1 MLKLEATLIATTTA
15 RSRPGGWSLDRGI
28 DFIASDPNR
37 WTLVAV
43 LAKPAQAVA
52 AERPCFLH
60 EDDILS
66 PGTTVVQRYVS
77 VAARAAEASAR
88 DATDLPLTRA
98 WSSVARKV
106 PGS

>member
-1 MLKLEATLIATTTA
+1 MLKLEATLIATTAA
-15 RSRPGGWSLDRGI
+15 RPRRGGWSLDRGI

-37 WTLVAV
+37 RILVAV
-43 LAKPAQAVA
+43 PAKPARAVA

-60 EDDILS
+60 EDDTLS
-66 PGTTVVQRYVS
+66 PGATAVQRYVS
-77 VAARAAEASAR
+77 LAARAAEASAR